1 MKVWVTEYIFTFR
14 LSEEIHLFLKI
25 ALLSTFAQKI
35 TQKLTLF
42 THFFFCFE
50 CFLDADSSHRRFQK
64 QISRILKKNIKI
76 KISAF

>member
-25 ALLSTFAQKI
+25 ALPSTFAQKI

-42 THFFFCFE
+42 TRFFSV
-50 CFLDADSSHRRFQK
+50 LSVSWMLTAPIAAS
-64 QISRILKKNIKI
+64 KNK
-76 KISAF
+76 SAGS